1 MKQIDCYI
9 SGSIKLSRD
18 LHLQWRLQEF
28 CPGCSYSTLK
38 KFWVIQVY
46 FRCFGKY
53 RLKFRIWSAWSLCL
67 KKKNILKIKTN
78 LHSVQWKISKW
89 KEMKVKEMNKVTYT
103 INYKFIWNINKIINY
118 CCLIVSLICLSFIN
132 YNLLYCCYINY
143 KSINCCLA

>member
-1 MKQIDCYI
+1 MLHKWLNKTVKRSSFTVATSGILSRVFIFYFEKI
-9 SGSIKLSRD
+9 SGHSGLFQVFWKIPAEIQD
-18 LHLQWRLQEF
+18 LA
-28 CPGCSYSTLK
+28 SM
-38 KFWVIQVY
+38 KFV
-46 FRCFGKY
+46 
-53 RLKFRIWSAWSLCL
+53 L
-67 KKKNILKIKTN
+67 KKKNVLKIKTN

-132 YNLLYCCYINY
+132 YNLLYCYYINY